1 VDEVRKEILSLA
13 NGKSH
18 GLYSCPTQLL
28 KYAHNIIS
36 DVLSK
41 IFNMSISVGVYPS
54 KLKMAK
60 IIPIFKHGDSLDAN
74 NYRPISLLS
83 NFNKIF
89 EKLMCK
95 RMESFI
101 EASNILSSSQ
111 YGFRK
116 AHSTQHA
123 VLDLLNVIQ
132 TNMDKSLFSCGI
144 FIDLKKAFDTVDHSI
159 LLSKLNY
166 YGFRGIIN
174 QWFSSY
180 LQGRTQSTQIGY
192 HVSNKMKVSHGV
204 PQGSVLGPLFL
215 LYINDIQTCSDK
227 FSFYLFADDTNLLY
241 ADKNLKKI
249 EQIVNAELQNLNIW
263 LVANRLTLNVKKTN
277 FDIFRPYQKK
287 ICNLPKLYLIMIKT
301 KMYL

>member
-1 VDEVRKEILSLA
+1 MHVDHACFLYKCQSPNTSFFFEPIGEDAVRKEILSVA

-18 GLYSCPTQLL
+18 GLYSCPTQ
-28 KYAHNIIS
+28 YAHNIIS

-41 IFNMSISVGVYPS
+41 IFNMSISIAVYPF
-54 KLKMAK
+54 KLKMDK
-60 IIPIFKHGDSLDAN
+60 IIPIFKHGDNLDAN

-89 EKLMCK
+89 NE

-123 VLDLLNVIQ
+123 VLDLLNVIE

-159 LLSKLNY
+159 LL
-166 YGFRGIIN
+166 I
-174 QWFSSY
+174 
-180 LQGRTQSTQIGY
+180 
-192 HVSNKMKVSHGV
+192 
-204 PQGSVLGPLFL
+204 
-215 LYINDIQTCSDK
+215 
-227 FSFYLFADDTNLLY
+227 
-241 ADKNLKKI
+241 
-249 EQIVNAELQNLNIW
+249 
-263 LVANRLTLNVKKTN
+263 AN
-277 FDIFRPYQKK
+277 
-287 ICNLPKLYLIMIKT
+287 
-301 KMYL
+301 

>member
-1 VDEVRKEILSLA
+1 
-13 NGKSH
+13 
-18 GLYSCPTQLL
+18 
-28 KYAHNIIS
+28 
-36 DVLSK
+36 
-41 IFNMSISVGVYPS
+41 MSISVGVYLS

-132 TNMDKSLFSCGI
+132 TI
-144 FIDLKKAFDTVDHSI
+144 WIKAYFHV
-159 LLSKLNY
+159 
-166 YGFRGIIN
+166 G
-174 QWFSSY
+174 Y
-180 LQGRTQSTQIGY
+180 L
-192 HVSNKMKVSHGV
+192 
-204 PQGSVLGPLFL
+204 
-215 LYINDIQTCSDK
+215 
-227 FSFYLFADDTNLLY
+227 
-241 ADKNLKKI
+241 
-249 EQIVNAELQNLNIW
+249 
-263 LVANRLTLNVKKTN
+263 
-277 FDIFRPYQKK
+277 
-287 ICNLPKLYLIMIKT
+287 
-301 KMYL
+301 

>member
-1 VDEVRKEILSLA
+1 MSICFNFSIYTSTPTRFLYKCQSPNTSFFFEPIGEDEVRKEILSLV

-18 GLYSCPTQLL
+18 GLYSCPTPLL

-41 IFNMSISVGVYPS
+41 IFNMSISVVVYPS

-132 TNMDKSLFSCGI
+132 TNMDKNLFSCGI
-144 FIDLKKAFDTVDHSI
+144 FIDLKKAFDNVDHSI
-159 LLSKLNY
+159 MLSKLNY

-174 QWFSSY
+174 QWFTSY
-180 LQGRTQSTQIGY
+180 LQSRTQSTQIGC
-192 HVSNKMKVSHGV
+192 HVSNTMKVSHGV
-204 PQGSVLGPLFL
+204 PQGSVLAPLLFL

-249 EQIVNAELQNLNIW
+249 EHEL
-263 LVANRLTLNVKKTN
+263 
-277 FDIFRPYQKK
+277 
-287 ICNLPKLYLIMIKT
+287 
-301 KMYL
+301 